1 MESWVLFALLS
12 AIMAALATI
21 FAKVGLQKV
30 DSITATAL
38 RSVIM
43 MLLAISIMI
52 FVRGFEAVKSLTQSE
67 IIFIVLSGIA
77 GGLSWIFYFLALQKG
92 EASLVSA
99 IDRASLLFVL
109 LFAIIFLHEELTLKK
124 ILSIVL
130 ITIALYL
137 IIL

>member
-52 FVRGFEAVKSLTQSE
+52 FARGFEAAKSLSQSE
-67 IIFIVLSGIA
+67 IIFIILSGIA

-109 LFAIIFLHEELTLKK
+109 LFAIVFLHEELTLKK
-124 ILSIVL
+124 ILSIAL

>member
-124 ILSIVL
+124 ILSIAL

>member
-1 MESWVLFALLS
+1 MESWILYALLS

-30 DSITATAL
+30 DSITSTAL

-43 MLLAISIMI
+43 MLLATNIMI
-52 FVRGFEAVKSLTQSE
+52 FVKGFEAVKSLTQSE
-67 IIFIVLSGIA
+67 IIFIILSGIA

-124 ILSIVL
+124 ILSIAL

>member
-43 MLLAISIMI
+43 MLLALSIMI
-52 FVRGFEAVKSLTQSE
+52 FVRGFEAAKSLTQSE
-67 IIFIVLSGIA
+67 IIFIILSGIA

-124 ILSIVL
+124 ILSIAL

-137 IIL
+137 IIM